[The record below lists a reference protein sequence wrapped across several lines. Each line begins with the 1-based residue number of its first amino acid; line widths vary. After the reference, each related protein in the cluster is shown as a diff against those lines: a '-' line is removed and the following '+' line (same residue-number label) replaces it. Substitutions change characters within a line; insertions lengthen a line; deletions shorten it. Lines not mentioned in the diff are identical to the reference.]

1 MTVAGGGTT
10 GIITVHRTL
19 TSFKPCA
26 ETPDQYH
33 RRYPC
38 DQQEGRKVFES
49 ADSCHRSSFS
59 IAGRWNCVSSCLDPT
74 RTADLRAVSPLL
86 AAATHIPAVASPTDA
101 PKIKPACRSVNYVA
115 VPWCWNAIRQPFCP
129 QESVQLTI
137 AVSRSGPPHKPT
149 SPWVQSER
157 PQGLTFGGS
166 AGFPRAN
173 PRDNENR
180 PTHVMR
186 NRVDGPRSVAD
197 MRQH

>member
-1 MTVAGGGTT
+1 MVITTATMTVAGGGTT

-101 PKIKPACRSVNYVA
+101 LKIKPDRKPVNYVVA
-115 VPWCWNAIRQPFCP
+115 GRVHS
-129 QESVQLTI
+129 ESSPSVM
-137 AVSRSGPPHKPT
+137 SPT
-149 SPWVQSER
+149 FV
-157 PQGLTFGGS
+157 L
-166 AGFPRAN
+166 FPG
-173 PRDNENR
+173 
-180 PTHVMR
+180 V
-186 NRVDGPRSVAD
+186 RVYAFRRIGRIHTDVLMG
-197 MRQH
+197 

>member
-1 MTVAGGGTT
+1 MERSVCSPSTMTVAGGGTT

-26 ETPDQYH
+26 ETPNQYH

-59 IAGRWNCVSSCLDPT
+59 IAGRWSCVSSCLNPT

-101 PKIKPACRSVNYVA
+101 LRVKPPADHVNSV
-115 VPWCWNAIRQPFCP
+115 
-129 QESVQLTI
+129 
-137 AVSRSGPPHKPT
+137 VSRPNYAGPYPAP
-149 SPWVQSER
+149 PAGQDRMDVR
-157 PQGLTFGGS
+157 R
-166 AGFPRAN
+166 AGFRLWLG
-173 PRDNENR
+173 RWRGRKYSCR
-180 PTHVMR
+180 PGR
-186 NRVDGPRSVAD
+186 P
-197 MRQH
+197 

>member
-1 MTVAGGGTT
+1 MERSVCSPSTMTVAGGGTT

-49 ADSCHRSSFS
+49 ADSSHRSSFS
-59 IAGRWNCVSSCLDPT
+59 IAGRWSCVSSCLDPT

-101 PKIKPACRSVNYVA
+101 LRVKPPADHVNSV
-115 VPWCWNAIRQPFCP
+115 
-129 QESVQLTI
+129 
-137 AVSRSGPPHKPT
+137 VSRPNYAGPYPAP
-149 SPWVQSER
+149 PAGQDRMDVR
-157 PQGLTFGGS
+157 R
-166 AGFPRAN
+166 AGFRLWLG
-173 PRDNENR
+173 RWRGRKYSCR
-180 PTHVMR
+180 PGR
-186 NRVDGPRSVAD
+186 P
-197 MRQH
+197 